1 MLKGQKSVISW
12 THSEKIILKNQR
24 CLLCVIKKNVMIK
37 NMKPK
42 RVDYDEPLLMMMQI
56 ANGEWMC

>member
-1 MLKGQKSVISW
+1 
-12 THSEKIILKNQR
+12 
-24 CLLCVIKKNVMIK
+24 MIK

-56 ANGEWMC
+56 ANGE